1 MPLRKKVRQIMI
13 PLDKYAVIG
22 PEATLHE
29 AVSVLRRSYCQVE
42 TGLCTE
48 MGPRKVLVV
57 DTAGELMGI
66 LNFRSILRV
75 LVPEAAGGLTEKLE
89 ALEVSVVFAEA
100 GVDLPPDELKARIW
114 RNAQV
119 KVKDV
124 MFKSRAHVEA
134 EASILDALKLIFEKK
149 VIVLP
154 VYDKGQLIGLVRDAD
169 LFLAVAD
176 TIVN

>member
-1 MPLRKKVRQIMI
+1 MI

-29 AVSVLRRSYCQVE
+29 ALSVLRRSYCQVE

-48 MGPRKVLVV
+48 LGPRKVLVV

-66 LNFRSILRV
+66 LNFRCILRV

-119 KVKDV
+119 KVKDI
-124 MFKSRAHVEA
+124 MFKSLAHVEA

-176 TIVN
+176 TIVS